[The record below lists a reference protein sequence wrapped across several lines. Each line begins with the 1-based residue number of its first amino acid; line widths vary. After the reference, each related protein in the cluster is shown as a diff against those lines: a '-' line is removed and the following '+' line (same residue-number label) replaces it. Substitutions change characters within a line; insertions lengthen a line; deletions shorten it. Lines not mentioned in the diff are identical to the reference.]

1 MGRLRECREKA
12 NLSQK
17 YVAISLGV
25 ASPSVA
31 NWERE
36 KTNPT
41 LDNAIQLAD
50 LYGVSLDY
58 LLGRSNDSGSSLTED
73 ELVLLRRYR
82 ALGDEDKEL
91 LRSDALRMKR
101 EAERGAVYSSEQSA
115 G

>member
-17 YVAISLGV
+17 YVAISFGV

-58 LLGRSNDSGSSLTED
+58 LLGRRVKHCHLRKYKNGSKN
-73 ELVLLRRYR
+73 Y
-82 ALGDEDKEL
+82 KE
-91 LRSDALRMKR
+91 
-101 EAERGAVYSSEQSA
+101 
-115 G
+115 

>member
-41 LDNAIQLAD
+41 LDHAMQLAD
-50 LYGVSLDY
+50 L
-58 LLGRSNDSGSSLTED
+58 
-73 ELVLLRRYR
+73 
-82 ALGDEDKEL
+82 
-91 LRSDALRMKR
+91 
-101 EAERGAVYSSEQSA
+101 
-115 G
+115 

>member
-58 LLGRSNDSGSSLTED
+58 LLGRSNDLLFHSVVLRWRFLSIPVYFPSYIKLCCCGQGQSG
-73 ELVLLRRYR
+73 V
-82 ALGDEDKEL
+82 DK
-91 LRSDALRMKR
+91 
-101 EAERGAVYSSEQSA
+101 GT